1 MSEEAE
7 CVTRSSHIWTAVSN
21 QHEAHDRKTVSFS
34 YLGENHP
41 GRGIRLMSV
50 SNLNI
55 RLSEHYSKLSDTCRS
70 IEIFADNC
78 FGDSN
83 KLIHNVWHNV
93 LNPQVPPLTR
103 IRGSGISEA
112 FLAHLLNQCAVMET
126 VRCSLWTERPVSI
139 RACTESQKWWH
150 DVFYYCLFWWST
162 QHSYSQTCHL
172 PERLMF
178 RCYNK
183 QSKNTSHN
191 YNETLPYIT
200 RAIPEND
207 HQVPL

>member
-7 CVTRSSHIWTAVSN
+7 CVTRPSHIWTAVCN

-55 RLSEHYSKLSDTCRS
+55 RLSEHYGKLSDTCRS

-83 KLIHNVWHNV
+83 KLIHNV
-93 LNPQVPPLTR
+93 
-103 IRGSGISEA
+103 
-112 FLAHLLNQCAVMET
+112 
-126 VRCSLWTERPVSI
+126 
-139 RACTESQKWWH
+139 
-150 DVFYYCLFWWST
+150 
-162 QHSYSQTCHL
+162 
-172 PERLMF
+172 
-178 RCYNK
+178 
-183 QSKNTSHN
+183 
-191 YNETLPYIT
+191 
-200 RAIPEND
+200 
-207 HQVPL
+207 